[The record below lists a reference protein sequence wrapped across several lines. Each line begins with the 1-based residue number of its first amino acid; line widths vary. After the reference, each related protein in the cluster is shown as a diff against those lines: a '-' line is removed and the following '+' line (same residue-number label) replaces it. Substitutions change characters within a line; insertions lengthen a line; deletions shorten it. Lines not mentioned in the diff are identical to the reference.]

1 LKDSSIPAR
10 WIYPNGKGQ
19 LRVGNLIHLCE
30 SYIRKSDKDMGY
42 WIQKITIK
50 AANPA
55 IENDEPITTDVHS
68 QADMLRIILQ
78 QILDIEGDG
87 DMSSNYDIRRT
98 YLDVMAFQLTA
109 KNNKYL
115 QVITEYLSFDMTEE
129 VSKIPIPF
137 DPFAGQDRS
146 IIEDWWIEF
155 GFGEE
160 KFNFLTKNTES
171 EIEQLSEGLLQNS
184 ELKVNTVRFRS
195 PAQKKDPKTLKEA
208 LIELLK
214 DGSAESAAVTEV
226 ASEGALERIVD
237 AAGLAQKLTSFL
249 LRRDIRE
256 SLGIGDLD
264 TWMASTEKGYT
275 DTDDSGT
282 ESLRFPESNP
292 FEPYGRPATQ
302 NPVIREIDT
311 KEDKAD

>member
-1 LKDSSIPAR
+1 
-10 WIYPNGKGQ
+10 
-19 LRVGNLIHLCE
+19 
-30 SYIRKSDKDMGY
+30 
-42 WIQKITIK
+42 
-50 AANPA
+50 
-55 IENDEPITTDVHS
+55 
-68 QADMLRIILQ
+68 
-78 QILDIEGDG
+78 
-87 DMSSNYDIRRT
+87 
-98 YLDVMAFQLTA
+98 
-109 KNNKYL
+109 
-115 QVITEYLSFDMTEE
+115 
-129 VSKIPIPF
+129 
-137 DPFAGQDRS
+137 
-146 IIEDWWIEF
+146 
-155 GFGEE
+155 
-160 KFNFLTKNTES
+160 
-171 EIEQLSEGLLQNS
+171 
-184 ELKVNTVRFRS
+184 VNTVRFRS

-226 ASEGALERIVD
+226 ASEGALKRIVD

-249 LRRDIRE
+249 LRREIRE

-264 TWMASTEKGYT
+264 TWMASAEKGYT